1 MPQWVRFR
9 METVCGVKVGRGLT
23 NMLEDPDWL
32 EKLRASGKR
41 LEHFKRCAEA
51 EMGLPN
57 VYLVKQAQ
65 AEFHDLCTP
74 DRIALLIDAA
84 TAKDAAEAE
93 AVTWR
98 RALVLAQAL
107 THSHETHVERGL
119 GDRLE
124 AALLA
129 KDDSGTQAR
138 VGLLERVLSD
148 ICACPDI
155 ALPQILRE
163 RIYDLVDVSDSLRA
177 DIALDP
183 DVAGNG

>member
-1 MPQWVRFR
+1 
-9 METVCGVKVGRGLT
+9 
-23 NMLEDPDWL
+23 MLDDPDWI

-51 EMGLPN
+51 EVGLPN

-74 DRIALLIDAA
+74 DRIALLIEAA

-98 RALVLAQAL
+98 RALVLAQSL
-107 THSHETHVERGL
+107 TQTHETHVECGL

-124 AALLA
+124 AALSQ
-129 KDDSGTQAR
+129 KDDPGIPAR
-138 VGLLERVLSD
+138 LGRLEQLLID
-148 ICACPDI
+148 ICRSPDI
-155 ALPQILRE
+155 TLPQEIRD
-163 RIYDLVDVSDSLRA
+163 RVTDLVDVSTDQRL
-177 DIALDP
+177 DEFFDP
-183 DVAGNG
+183 DIVGGG